1 MAWNYKKT
9 ELLTPIYKPSEYI
22 VCKVNEEYNK
32 FIVET
37 KVLKEYLIGTP
48 LLLCKESTKQ
58 TMYLTELDNLF
69 DFMEWDEENVF
80 IDFKPDKYEYG
91 VVLGF
96 KLPEMLFPI
105 LKRFHWSWT
114 YNLNH
119 YLLQGEFRKLNLLL
133 NVEARKNVLII
144 PNKELVYA
152 SFTDFNFFK
161 TKVVI
166 IGQSPY
172 PNEKDAT
179 GIAFQ
184 INHPKLTES
193 LKHINK
199 AVKEINGTGI
209 QYDLQNWINQG
220 VLLLNAELTFNKDVN
235 GFSLWKPF
243 LIEVIKAIDNL
254 KHNVVYVL
262 IGKQAQL
269 LKGHIDLKQEI
280 LECEHPLSGT
290 YNKRE
295 WIHNDIFRKIQTL
308 TDIKL

>member
-1 MAWNYKKT
+1 MAWDYKKT
-9 ELLTPIYKPSEYI
+9 EYLTPVYKPSEYI
-22 VCKVNEEYNK
+22 VCKIDEEYNK
-32 FIVET
+32 FIVSI

-69 DFMEWDEENVF
+69 DFKEWDAENVF

-91 VVLGF
+91 IVLGF

-114 YNLNH
+114 YNLAH

-133 NVEARKNVLII
+133 NVEARKHSTII
-144 PNKELVYA
+144 PDKELVYA
-152 SFTDFNFFK
+152 SFTNFNFFN

-166 IGQSPY
+166 IGQDPY

-199 AVKEINGTGI
+199 AVKEINGDGI

-220 VLLLNAELTFNKDVN
+220 ILLLNSSLTYQKNVKDA
-235 GFSLWKPF
+235 SLWKPF
-243 LIEVIKAIDNL
+243 MIEVIKAIDNL

-262 IGKQAQL
+262 IGKQAQD
-269 LKGHIDLKQEI
+269 LKGHIKIGQEI
-280 LECEHPLSGT
+280 LECEHPAAAS
-290 YNKRE
+290 YNNRD
-295 WIHNDIFRKIQTL
+295 WQHNDVFKKIEIL